1 MGGHSALSIL
11 FPGQRGWQP
20 VETEHAQLKQPRGQ
34 AHSIG
39 KHEERIVRHA
49 QACKNVHTT
58 ISPTQVV
65 VSKARQ

>member
-11 FPGQRGWQP
+11 FPGQRGWQA

-34 AHSIG
+34 AQPVG
-39 KHEERIVRHA
+39 KHQERVVRHA
-49 QACKNVHTT
+49 QACENAHTT